1 MTKGSQL
8 FNAGPG
14 TFEDNLWNEADV
26 LTRDRVLGLAE
37 AHQKVPYFALTMLPR
52 HCDSSPLDVMKRY
65 GHHFGEA
72 DVIYSSRQSGA
83 GVARLTT
90 VNRRVTTLVA
100 CVPGGIPHV
109 WLLYTTA
116 KSQSP
121 EYGKLLSPLLD
132 KLSTRIKPGWVS
144 SRQLERALVAF
155 ESRSGGTLTPR
166 RVASRAFDRSTID
179 YLRTPTTL
187 DKVIIELADTE
198 HLLHSLEFL
207 VTVPRAH
214 CGPLSAGVNR
224 SLKAVYHHGDARMM
238 DQFLVADQ
246 LEPLLAA
253 HFGLVSVNKDGWG
266 QERVVYRFEDDEA
279 IKSSESHHRLAQ
291 ALAQNPR
298 LSVCAVHLNP
308 YLDLSVMNLTDASSM
323 NVMTGSDDRLF
334 VVPGPRCTAAAVST
348 VLDAVYTHFAAGYVL
363 ETSGE
368 GENDW
373 EMAEGARS

>member
-1 MTKGSQL
+1 MTNGSQL

-26 LTRDRVLGLAE
+26 LTRDRVLALAE
-37 AHQKVPYFALTMLPR
+37 AHQTVPHFALTMLPR
-52 HCDSSPLDVMKRY
+52 HCDASPLDVMKRY

-72 DVIYSSRQSGA
+72 EVVYSSRQSGA
-83 GVARLTT
+83 GVARLST
-90 VNRRVTTLVA
+90 VSRRVTTLVA
-100 CVPGGIPHV
+100 CVPGGIPNV

-121 EYGKLLSPLLD
+121 EYGKLLRPLLD
-132 KLSTRIKPGWVS
+132 KLSTKIKPGWVS
-144 SRQLERALVAF
+144 SRQLERALIAF
-155 ESRSGGTLTPR
+155 EGKSGGKLTPR

-179 YLRTPTTL
+179 YLRAPTTL
-187 DKVIIELADTE
+187 DKVIIELAETE
-198 HLLHSLEFL
+198 HLLHSLEFM
-207 VTVPRAH
+207 VTMPRGR

-224 SLKAVYHHGDARMM
+224 SLKAVYHRGDARMM
-238 DQFLVADQ
+238 DQFLIADQ

-266 QERVVYRFEDDEA
+266 RERVVFRFENDEA

-308 YLDLSVMNLTDASSM
+308 YLDLSVLDLADASSM
-323 NVMTGSDDRLF
+323 NVMTGSGDRLF
-334 VVPGPRCTAAAVST
+334 VVPGPRCTSAAVST
-348 VLDAVYTHFAAGYVL
+348 LLAAVYTHFAAGYVL
-363 ETSGE
+363 ETSE
-368 GENDW
+368 EDENTP
-373 EMAEGARS
+373 EMAEGA